1 MTYNMSNTIASIGV
15 FIDGGYY
22 SKINEALEEQFSQ
35 NIVVDKLFKYI
46 RTKIAELSGET
57 ECNCIITQS
66 HYYRGRYRAQDAA
79 HKNILFAERRFEDN
93 LIEND
98 VIFHYKHLREVQRN
112 DETTVIEKGID
123 VWFALDA
130 FQLSLIHNFDYV
142 VLITGDADHEMLVN
156 KLQTIK
162 SRVILLTWNLG
173 PQSSTSRLLREEA
186 WKHIE
191 LREECKDNEE
201 LRNSLCRKV

>member
-1 MTYNMSNTIASIGV
+1 MNNNNIASIGV

-22 SKINEALEEQFSQ
+22 AKINEALQEQFSQ
-35 NIVVDKLFKYI
+35 NIVVEKLFKYI
-46 RTKIAELSGET
+46 RYKISELSGEPDS
-57 ECNCIITQS
+57 NCIITQS
-66 HYYRGRYRAQDAA
+66 HYYRGRYRAQDALA
-79 HKNILFAERRFEDN
+79 KNLLFAERRFEDN

-98 VIFHYKHLREVQRN
+98 VVFHYKHLREMKRDN
-112 DETTVIEKGID
+112 ETTVVEKGID

-142 VLITGDADHEMLVN
+142 ILITGDADHEMLVK

-162 SRVILLTWNLG
+162 CKVILLTWNLG
-173 PQSSTSRLLREEA
+173 PQSSTSRLLREEV

-191 LREECKDNEE
+191 LREECLLDTE
-201 LRNSLCRKV
+201 LRNTICRTI

>member
-1 MTYNMSNTIASIGV
+1 MNNTIASIGV

-22 SKINEALEEQFSQ
+22 SKINDALEEQFSQ
-35 NIVVDKLFKYI
+35 NIAVDKLFKYI
-46 RTKIAELSGET
+46 RTKIAEISGTSES
-57 ECNCIITQS
+57 NCIITQS
-66 HYYRGRYRAQDAA
+66 HFYRGRYRAKDAA
-79 HKNILFAERRFEDN
+79 HKNLLYAERRFEDN

-98 VIFHYKHLREVQRN
+98 VIFHYKHLREIERN
-112 DETTVIEKGID
+112 DETTVVEKGID

-142 VLITGDADHEMLVN
+142 VLITGDADHEMLVK

-191 LREECKDNEE
+191 LREECNVDET
-201 LRNSLCRKV
+201 LRNNLCRTI

>member
-1 MTYNMSNTIASIGV
+1 MNNNSIASIGI

-22 SKINEALEEQFSQ
+22 AKINEALHEQSSQ
-35 NIVVDKLFKYI
+35 NIVVEKLFKYI
-46 RTKIAELSGET
+46 RYKISETSGKDE
-57 ECNCIITQS
+57 NDCIITQS
-66 HYYRGRYRAQDAA
+66 HYYRGRFRAQDAA
-79 HKNILFAERRFEDN
+79 NKNILYPERRFEDN

-98 VIFHYKHLREVQRN
+98 VIFHYKHLREIKRDN
-112 DETTVIEKGID
+112 ETTVIEKGVD

-130 FQLSLIHNFDYV
+130 FQLSLIHNLDYV
-142 VLITGDADHEMLVN
+142 VLITGDADHEMLIK

-162 SRVILLTWNLG
+162 CRVILLTWNLS

-191 LREECKDNEE
+191 LREECEIDNQ
-201 LRNSLCRKV
+201 LRNNLCRKV

>member
-1 MTYNMSNTIASIGV
+1 MNNNTIASIGV

-22 SKINEALEEQFSQ
+22 AKINEALHEQYSQ
-35 NIVVDKLFKYI
+35 NIVLEKLFKYI
-46 RTKIAELSGET
+46 RNKISELSGEPY
-57 ECNCIITQS
+57 CNCIITQS

-79 HKNILFAERRFEDN
+79 NKNILYPERRFEDN

-98 VIFHYKHLREVQRN
+98 VVFHYKHLREMKRD
-112 DETTVIEKGID
+112 DETTVVEKGID

-130 FQLSLIHNFDYV
+130 FQLSLIHDFDYV
-142 VLITGDADHEMLVN
+142 VLITGDADHEMLVK

-162 SRVILLTWNLG
+162 CGVVLLTWNLG
-173 PQSSTSRLLREEA
+173 PQSSTSRLLREEV

-191 LREECKDNEE
+191 LREECE
-201 LRNSLCRKV
+201 